1 MEYEDFRRLQSRLW
15 KWQAISMI
23 CIGITIISLV
33 LLIIV
38 SKPESEYESRL
49 ESLVEENKRLKSD
62 LEKLRSEYNRLKNEY
77 ERLMKEYERLKSY
90 ETKEI
95 VSTTH
100 IEETIEVKDWE
111 ITVLCVKEAEYIR
124 IDDSFYGAK
133 EGYKIVLVAVRIK
146 NLGERVRSP
155 DIHSFI
161 LVTDANKSYESIVF
175 YTIRLERIWKPTE
188 EIKSK
193 AVVYKYLNTF
203 VSLAPNTFT
212 EGNIMFHIPKNE
224 KPIKLYFRVGI
235 IWGKWVVVKL
245 RR

>member
-1 MEYEDFRRLQSRLW
+1 M
-15 KWQAISMI
+15 
-23 CIGITIISLV
+23 
-33 LLIIV
+33 
-38 SKPESEYESRL
+38 
-49 ESLVEENKRLKSD
+49 
-62 LEKLRSEYNRLKNEY
+62 
-77 ERLMKEYERLKSY
+77 
-90 ETKEI
+90 
-95 VSTTH
+95 
-100 IEETIEVKDWE
+100 
-111 ITVLCVKEAEYIR
+111 VLCVKEAEYIR
-124 IDDSFYGAK
+124 EDDSFYGAK

-155 DIHSFI
+155 DIYSFI
-161 LVTDANKSYESIVF
+161 LVTDANKSYESI
-175 YTIRLERIWKPTE
+175 YAIRLKWILEPTE

-193 AVVYKYLNTF
+193 AVVHKYLDTS